1 MAFNQLKMNAICMQL
16 VLPLSAHFCCLE
28 SRSGYIQ
35 SYLNVSA
42 HPFLPDFLAGFL
54 GFLST
59 FSISILT
66 D

>member
-1 MAFNQLKMNAICMQL
+1 MTFNQLKMNTICMQL
-16 VLPLSAHFCCLE
+16 ILALSAHFCCLE
-28 SRSGYIQ
+28 TRNGYIQ

-42 HPFLPDFLAGFL
+42 HPFLPDFPAVFL